1 MKTFEHSD
9 IFFKKWD
16 ILQKKKKGQCLK
28 NKKISVSFLIKGD
41 DRDILKQS
49 VISIISWIGKKYIF
63 IKKLNL

>member
-1 MKTFEHSD
+1 MGHST
-9 IFFKKWD
+9 
-16 ILQKKKKGQCLK
+16 KKKKGQCLK